1 MFTYIFAFFF
11 QNLKF
16 SKKINRK
23 TFQDSWEVS
32 GGVCG
37 KGPQQVDLQV
47 TKVVSIID
55 DKGDKTE
62 KSILLLLIHS
72 WHGRWNLKST
82 QDLKLECRIGID
94 TGTNNTL
101 NIGDK
106 NDTDRVCTCDWYR
119 QSNSFGLYHRYP
131 GGESYEDIVARL
143 EPVIME
149 LER

>member
-82 QDLKLECRIGID
+82 QDLKLKCYIGID

-106 NDTDRVCTCDWYR
+106 NDTDRVCACHWYR
-119 QSNSFGLYHRYP
+119 Q
-131 GGESYEDIVARL
+131 
-143 EPVIME
+143 
-149 LER
+149 